1 MKPAVFIV
9 ILTSFPLNS
18 NASQSDYSAV
28 TKGPDFMACE
38 LHIKRHVP
46 EGGIYKLLSV
56 AREDSGPLSP
66 AAFKEQAGVSA
77 SVHGLG
83 EAEAL
88 RNLADELAAKA
99 GRLSLRRMVLTYRLG
114 NEAQPR
120 KQVCAF
126 RLEGGKLQSAE
137 TLNANATSRT
147 GEAIDFLADRG
158 KWARQSKP
166 KHSCCL

>member
-1 MKPAVFIV
+1 MRSVGLLGG
-9 ILTSFPLNS
+9 ILLLGGGAYSWAQK
-18 NASQSDYSAV
+18 ASDAR
-28 TKGPDFMACE
+28 DLAACE
-38 LHIKRHVP
+38 LHVRARLP
-46 EGGIYKLLSV
+46 SGISFRRIDV
-56 AREDSGPLSP
+56 TREDTGPLSP
-66 AAFKEQAGVSA
+66 AAFKKQAGVSS

-83 EAEAL
+83 EAEEL
-88 RNLADELAAKA
+88 RDLADELAAKA
-99 GRLSLRRMVLTYRLG
+99 GRLSLRRMVLTYQLG

-120 KQVCAF
+120 TQVCAF

-158 KWARQSKP
+158 KWARQSRP